1 MIDKTLIV
9 TVGGNGGNG
18 SISGRR
24 EKFAPKGGPDGGDG
38 GSGGSVLI
46 SSDPHLNTL
55 RGFAYK
61 RRFVAASGTNGSG
74 NRRHGK
80 SGDDIEVSVP
90 VGTEVWS
97 DEPESIRLA
106 DLTVA
111 GESVLVSKGGTGGR
125 GNSRFTTSTNQFP
138 LLAEA
143 GERGE
148 TTHLR
153 LELKLLADVGIVGLP
168 NAGKSSLLAAVSAAR
183 PKVAEYPFTTL
194 EPVLGVV
201 EHRDTSFVMVDIPG
215 LIEGA
220 HTGAGLGDEFLR
232 HIERTRVIVTMVDA
246 SVERI
251 MDGYVKVMHELREY
265 GNGLSDKPRVVCLNK
280 VDIPGV
286 TENAAETMSQLRGEG
301 EQVHLVSAV
310 GRLGLADLLD
320 SVVEALSRQSA
331 PSTNGQIE
339 GSLKAPPVLR
349 PRPVDDQ
356 VEVRRHGRRF
366 LVESKAAGRIA
377 AMVDASNWNAM
388 IQLRE
393 YLRRT
398 GVLAALEKAGI
409 RSGQH
414 FRVGP
419 VELEWD

>member
-1 MIDKTLIV
+1 MWL
-9 TVGGNGGNG
+9 
-18 SISGRR
+18 
-24 EKFAPKGGPDGGDG
+24 
-38 GSGGSVLI
+38 
-46 SSDPHLNTL
+46 
-55 RGFAYK
+55 
-61 RRFVAASGTNGSG
+61 
-74 NRRHGK
+74 
-80 SGDDIEVSVP
+80 
-90 VGTEVWS
+90 
-97 DEPESIRLA
+97 DEPESNRLA
-106 DLTVA
+106 DMTAA
-111 GESVLVSKGGTGGR
+111 GESVLVSKGGAGGR

-168 NAGKSSLLAAVSAAR
+168 NVGKSSLLAAVSAAR

-201 EHRDTSFVMVDIPG
+201 DHRDTSFVMVDIPG

-232 HIERTRVIVTMVDA
+232 HIERTRVVVSMVDA
-246 SVERI
+246 SVERV

-265 GNGLSDKPRVVCLNK
+265 GNGLLDKPRVVCLNK

-286 TENAAETMSQLRGEG
+286 TENAAETVSQLRGQG
-301 EQVHLVSAV
+301 EQVHVVSAV

-320 SVVEALSRQSA
+320 SVIEALSRQSA

-339 GSLKAPPVLR
+339 GSLQVPPVLR

-356 VEVRRHGRRF
+356 VEVRRRGRTF

-388 IQLRE
+388 IQLRD

-409 RSGQH
+409 RPGQP

-419 VELEWD
+419 LELEWE